1 MGLGGLP
8 QPPVTRSGLGIQTLW
23 AFCHPTSPQDDG
35 TVWPGGWGSTQG
47 LPVTCSGALG
57 LGQLLPALAGFQAQE
72 EELASGGSAV

>member
-1 MGLGGLP
+1 M
-8 QPPVTRSGLGIQTLW
+8 
-23 AFCHPTSPQDDG
+23 
-35 TVWPGGWGSTQG
+35 WPGGWGSTQG